1 MAKEMNLSEYQQH
14 LSQIG
19 YGKILPGALY
29 VFWEPTTDFG
39 AALNQMLMALK
50 NVYGVGSEFN
60 VIKFRTDELKL
71 SFLFYP
77 DFLDDPHPALHKSV
91 SIDLV
96 KGKARRIDYAANT
109 NPPILHRKE
118 SFLPHSH
125 PNWSTFRSLTQAE
138 EEAGLFEDTA
148 TIGFRLNWQRLLDEK
163 GVVLDGHR
171 LERRSRSTN
180 VTNASLPTVERHKT
194 AMRRYE
200 LSKPVKC
207 LLEHNLLKPGTTFFD
222 CGCGQGSDVRGLQS
236 LGYSAE
242 GWDPVFRPDVPKMQ
256 ADVVN
261 FGYVLNVIEDPA
273 ERLVA
278 LVDAYRQTKQLLV
291 ISALIN
297 ETVEIGR
304 STVFR
309 DGVLTKRNTFQ
320 KYFEQQE
327 LHQYIEDAL
336 ETTAIPIALGIFFVF
351 RNPAEQQDFLSIR
364 SRRAIDWSEISSRLG
379 LGRPQSSKWKALY
392 EKNRHILDD
401 FGALTLRIGRFPE
414 SSEFTHHQ
422 TLINQLG
429 SLSRALRIFVLG
441 NESLKLDWGQVAK
454 QFGIGEPRA
463 SRWELVYEENKEL
476 LTAFWE
482 KVLCLGRLP
491 SPEEFPQVAE
501 IVDKIGSAK
510 RALRLFLLRG
520 GAKTLKEAAENRRN
534 DLLAYVA
541 LANLRRKVPFG
552 HLSLSVRLDLREF
565 FGSYKTALEKGLE
578 LLYSMGD
585 TGEIELACE
594 DLKFGWQDEQALYV
608 HRSLLKHLPPIL
620 LAYVGCATTLFGA
633 VEQADVIKIHKR
645 SGKVTFLVYD
655 AFDSKPL
662 PELQQRIKVNLRTQF
677 VQVFDHSGSGQLLY
691 FKERFV
697 ASDYQGIEDFKAF
710 SAKLAKLGIG
720 LNTDTGPSK
729 DELASLLNAYGLNEN
744 LNKRRIVQRHAAK
757 L

>member
-1 MAKEMNLSEYQQH
+1 MAKEMNLAEYQKH

-19 YGKILPGALY
+19 YGKVLPGALY
-29 VFWEPTTDFG
+29 LFWEPTTDLG
-39 AALNQMLMALK
+39 AALNQMVIALK

-96 KGKARRIDYAANT
+96 KGKVRRIDYAANI

-118 SFLPHSH
+118 SFLPPSH
-125 PNWSTFRSLTQAE
+125 PSWLTFRGLTQAE
-138 EEAGLFEDTA
+138 EQAGLFEDTA
-148 TIGFRLNWQRLLDEK
+148 TIGFRLNWERLLDEK

-171 LERRSRSTN
+171 LERSNSSSKISHGP
-180 VTNASLPTVERHKT
+180 VPTVDRHKT

-207 LLEHNLLKPGTTFFD
+207 VLEHNLLKPGTTFFD

-242 GWDPVFRPDVPKMQ
+242 GWDPVFRPSVPKIQ

-278 LVDAYRQTKQLLV
+278 LVDAYRQTNHLLV
-291 ISALIN
+291 VSALIN

-304 STVFR
+304 SAVFR

-320 KYFEQQE
+320 KFFDQQE

-336 ETTAIPIALGIFFVF
+336 ETTAIPVALGIFFVF
-351 RNPAEQQDFLSIR
+351 RNPAEQQDFLSVS
-364 SRRAIDWSEISSRLG
+364 SRRPIDWSEISTRLG
-379 LGRPQSSKWKALY
+379 LGRPQRSKWRVLY
-392 EKNRHILDD
+392 EKNRQILDE
-401 FGALTLRIGRFPE
+401 FGGLTLRLGRFPE
-414 SSEFTHHQ
+414 SSEFAHEQ
-422 TLINQLG
+422 TLIKELG
-429 SLSRALRIFVLG
+429 SLSRALRTFVLG
-441 NESLKLDWGQVAK
+441 NETLEMDWAQVAK
-454 QFGIGEPRA
+454 RFGIGQPKA
-463 SRWELVYEENKEL
+463 SRWETVYEENKEL
-476 LTAFWE
+476 LSTFWKE
-482 KVLCLGRLP
+482 VLCLGRLP
-491 SPEEFPQVAE
+491 SSEEFPRIGE

-520 GAKTLKEAAENRRN
+520 GGKTMKEAAENRRN
-534 DLLAYVA
+534 DLLVYVA

-552 HLSLSVRLDLREF
+552 HLSLSVRLDVKEF

-578 LLYSMGD
+578 LLYSTGD

-594 DLKFGWQDEQALYV
+594 DLAFGWQDQQALYV
-608 HRSLLKHLPPIL
+608 HRSLLKRLPPIL

-633 VEQADVIKIHKR
+633 VEQADVIKIHKS

-655 AFDSKPL
+655 AFDTKPL
-662 PELQQRIKVNLRTQF
+662 PELQRRIKVNLRTQF

-691 FKERFV
+691 FKERYV
-697 ASDYQGIEDFKAF
+697 ASDYQGIEGFKAF
-710 SAKLAKLGIG
+710 SAKLVKLGIG

-729 DELASLLNAYGLNEN
+729 DELAKLLHAYGLNEN
-744 LNKRRIVQRHAAK
+744 LNKRRVVQRPPC
-757 L
+757 